1 MERTNSIA
9 YIAKSD
15 AAYDALVAHVI
26 KLGCTATLFAADQ
39 TIVVPG
45 KFGDAIDDFI
55 EGQGIETE
63 FMQRVL
69 NVNDWEDNLDEFLKA
84 PNLDAD
90 TLREVIRMIMARPA
104 ADDTADLRAEIKTLT
119 ERKDFLEKD
128 RDMYQKWYREGEA
141 KAGRV
146 RKQVE
151 AISTLLSS
159 IYPQG

>member
-15 AAYDALVAHVI
+15 AAYNALVAHVTN
-26 KLGCTATLFAADQ
+26 LGCTVTLFAADQ

-55 EGQGIETE
+55 EEQGIETE

-69 NVNDWEDNLDEFLKA
+69 NVNDWEDNLDEFLKC

-128 RDMYQKWYREGEA
+128 RDMYQTWYREGEA

>member
-15 AAYDALVAHVI
+15 AAYNALVAHVTN
-26 KLGCTATLFAADQ
+26 LGCTATLFAADQ

-55 EGQGIETE
+55 EEQGIENE

-69 NVNDWEDNLDEFLKA
+69 NVNDWEDNLDEFLKC

-128 RDMYQKWYREGEA
+128 RDMYQTWYREGEA

>member
-15 AAYDALVAHVI
+15 AAYNALVAHVI
-26 KLGCTATLFAADQ
+26 KLGCTVTLFAADQ

-55 EGQGIETE
+55 DEQGIKAEV
-63 FMQRVL
+63 MQRVL
-69 NVNDWEDNLDEFLKA
+69 NVHDWEDNLDEFLKC
-84 PNLDAD
+84 PCLDAD

-128 RDMYQKWYREGEA
+128 RDMYQTWYREGEA

>member
-15 AAYDALVAHVI
+15 AAYDALVAHVT
-26 KLGCTATLFAADQ
+26 KLGCTVTLFAADQ

-55 EGQGIETE
+55 EEQGIETE

-69 NVNDWEDNLDEFLKA
+69 NVNDWEDNLDEFLKC

-90 TLREVIRMIMARPA
+90 TLREESPH
-104 ADDTADLRAEIKTLT
+104 DN
-119 ERKDFLEKD
+119 
-128 RDMYQKWYREGEA
+128 GSPC
-141 KAGRV
+141 G
-146 RKQVE
+146 
-151 AISTLLSS
+151 
-159 IYPQG
+159 

>member
-26 KLGCTATLFAADQ
+26 KLGCTATLFAADRN
-39 TIVVPG
+39 IVVPG

-55 EGQGIETE
+55 DEQGIET
-63 FMQRVL
+63 
-69 NVNDWEDNLDEFLKA
+69 
-84 PNLDAD
+84 
-90 TLREVIRMIMARPA
+90 IMARPA

>member
-9 YIAKSD
+9 YIAMSD
-15 AAYDALVAHVI
+15 AAYDALVAHVTKI
-26 KLGCTATLFAADQ
+26 GCTATLFAADQ

-45 KFGDAIDDFI
+45 KFVDAIDDFI
-55 EGQGIETE
+55 DEQGIETE

-69 NVNDWEDNLDEFLKA
+69 NVNDWED
-84 PNLDAD
+84 
-90 TLREVIRMIMARPA
+90 EVIRMIMARPA

-119 ERKDFLEKD
+119 ERKNFLEKD

>member
-15 AAYDALVAHVI
+15 AAYDALVAHVT

-55 EGQGIETE
+55 EEQGIKAEV
-63 FMQRVL
+63 MQRVL
-69 NVNDWEDNLDEFLKA
+69 NVNDWEDNLDEFLKC
-84 PNLDAD
+84 PCLDAD

-128 RDMYQKWYREGEA
+128 RDMYQTWYREGEA